1 MYALN
6 KNNVCHTYFFYKLVS
21 NMLQNGKIGGG
32 GMDGGSQIL
41 NIFKYGRV
49 VCQIEHTEKTKKLPL
64 KILTS
69 KVISRS
75 FWGRKYCNI
84 A

>member
-1 MYALN
+1 
-6 KNNVCHTYFFYKLVS
+6 
-21 NMLQNGKIGGG
+21 MLQNGKIGGG
-32 GMDGGSQIL
+32 GRDGEGQIL

-49 VCQIEHTEKTKKLPL
+49 VCQNEHTEKTKKLQL

-75 FWGRKYCNI
+75 FWGRKNCHI

>member
-1 MYALN
+1 
-6 KNNVCHTYFFYKLVS
+6 
-21 NMLQNGKIGGG
+21 MLQNGKIGGG
-32 GMDGGSQIL
+32 GRDGESQIL

-49 VCQIEHTEKTKKLPL
+49 VCQNEHTEKKKKLQL

-75 FWGRKYCNI
+75 F
-84 A
+84 